1 MKTVYEKIKA
11 NLDRVI
17 FGCDEAK
24 ALAVCAA
31 FSGGH
36 LLLRDV
42 PGTGKTEMAKALSA
56 SLGLSFRRIQFTPD
70 LLPSDITGVNFY
82 NPKEGEFVLRKGP
95 VFANILLADEI
106 NRATPRTQSA
116 LLECMQEG
124 QATVDGETLPLPD
137 PFFVVATM
145 NPIEFQ
151 GTFPLPEAEVDR
163 FALCAPMHYPEM
175 NDELRIVQKAIARE
189 SAEALAPVLT
199 VEELAACYAA
209 VKAVHISDEVR
220 DYVVRLVRA
229 TRESDKIRLG
239 VSPRGTLSFTRS
251 LQAWAAMQGRNF
263 VTPDDVKELAVPA
276 LAHRITTAAS
286 GSIKT
291 TEAAEDVIR
300 YLLTIVPAPVI

>member
-199 VEELAACYAA
+199 AEELAACYAT

-251 LQAWAAMQGRNF
+251 LQAWAAMQGRDF

-300 YLLTIVPAPVI
+300 YLLTVVPAPVI

>member
-1 MKTVYEKIKA
+1 MKQVYEKIKA

-31 FSGGH
+31 FSEGH

-42 PGTGKTEMAKALSA
+42 PGTGKTELAKALA
-56 SLGLSFRRIQFTPD
+56 VSLGLSFCRIQFTPD
-70 LLPSDITGVNFY
+70 LLPSDVTGVNYY

-95 VFANILLADEI
+95 VFTNILLADEI

-116 LLECMQEG
+116 LLECMQER
-124 QATVDGETLPLPD
+124 QATIDGETFALPD
-137 PFFVVATM
+137 PFFVIATM
-145 NPIEFQ
+145 NPVEFQ

-163 FALCAPMHYPEM
+163 FALCAPMCYPEK
-175 NDELRIVQKAIARE
+175 DEELRVIKKALDRADSR
-189 SAEALAPVLT
+189 SLTPVLT
-199 VEELAACYAA
+199 REELAACYEQI
-209 VKAVHISDEVR
+209 KTVHMSDEVR

-229 TRESDKIRLG
+229 TRESEKIRLG
-239 VSPRGTLSFTRS
+239 VSPRGTLSFTRT
-251 LQAWAAMQGRNF
+251 LQTWAAMQGRSF

-291 TEAAEDVIR
+291 TEAAEDILR
-300 YLLTIVPAPVI
+300 YLLTVVPAPVI